1 MRKILS
7 HYPISILGMIG
18 ILVLCLIPVPRIE
31 VKVSFADKWTHMV
44 MFFMLS
50 GVLLFEYLRFFN
62 QSYHT
67 KLHSW
72 DKLLFMFVFA
82 ALTELLQSVLTY
94 RTGDW
99 WDFAADVVGIFSAFL
114 VFRGYV
120 LLKK

>member
-7 HYPISILGMIG
+7 HYPVSILGMIG
-18 ILVLCLIPVPRIE
+18 VLVLCLIPVPQIK
-31 VKVSFADKWTHMV
+31 VKVPFFDKWTHMV

-50 GVLLFEYLRFFN
+50 GVLLFEHLRSYN
-62 QSYHT
+62 QNYHT
-67 KLHSW
+67 KIRSRG
-72 DKLLFMFVFA
+72 KLLLMFVFA